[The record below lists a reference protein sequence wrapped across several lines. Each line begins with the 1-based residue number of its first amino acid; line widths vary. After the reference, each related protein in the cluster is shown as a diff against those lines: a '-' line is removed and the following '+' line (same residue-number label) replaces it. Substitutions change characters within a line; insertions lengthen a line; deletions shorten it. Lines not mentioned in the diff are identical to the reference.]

1 MSPASDVPTLAPEVA
16 RALAEGT
23 SDWISSWW
31 TVAAV
36 GMLAVVLLT
45 LGWRAWRRRAAAGR
59 KPRRA
64 ATIASASVA
73 AVLALALAANVT
85 AGYFPT
91 VDSLGRWTGSL
102 LGLDE
107 GGQDSGDGAPAGEVT
122 EVTIPVPADVS
133 VPSSSTWIYTPP
145 GYDASQS
152 YPVLV
157 LAHGSPGTSADWIT
171 AGEAPHILDV
181 LIDAGVIDPVVAVAF
196 DMNGTGP
203 GAEDTECLD
212 STTGGSDVES
222 YLDDVVVPYVDA
234 TYATNGTHLIAGFS
248 AGAFCALDQG
258 LRHPETYSGIVAI
271 APYLDPGTGGEAMLD
286 SDAERAAHDVH
297 AYASSLLPADQA
309 VALMLVDDDDGTVRE
324 HLEQTAGDLRAVG
337 RSVLL
342 HQVDAGHTWAGAR
355 EAFAPALVY
364 VAEQL
369 GLTPVASTS

>member
-1 MSPASDVPTLAPEVA
+1 MSPASDVPTLSPDVV
-16 RALAEGT
+16 RALAAGT
-23 SDWISSWW
+23 TDWISSWW

-36 GMLAVVLLT
+36 AALAVALLA
-45 LGWRAWRRRAAAGR
+45 LGWRASRRRAAAGR
-59 KPRRA
+59 PRRRWI
-64 ATIASASVA
+64 TIASASVA
-73 AVLALALAANVT
+73 TVLALALAANVT

-91 VDSLGRWTGSL
+91 VGALGRWTGSM

-107 GGQDSGDGAPAGEVT
+107 GGDDADGGAPAGEVA

-133 VPSSSTWIYTPP
+133 MPSSSTWIYTPP
-145 GYDASQS
+145 GYDASRT
-152 YPVLV
+152 YPVLL

-171 AGEAPHILDV
+171 AGEAPHVLDV
-181 LIDAGVIDPVVAVAF
+181 LIDAGVIDPVIAVAF

-203 GAEDTECLD
+203 GADDTECLD

-222 YLDDVVVPYVDA
+222 YLDDVVVPWVDA

-258 LRHPETYSGIVAI
+258 LRHPETYAGIVAI
-271 APYLDPGTGGEAMLD
+271 APYLDPGSGGEAMLATA
-286 SDAERAAHDVH
+286 AERAAHDVR
-297 AYASSLLPADQA
+297 AYAPALPTADQA

-324 HLEQTAGDLRAVG
+324 HLVQTADDLRGVG

-355 EAFAPALVY
+355 EAFPLALVD
-364 VAEQL
+364 VARHL
-369 GLTPVASTS
+369 GLTPVTSTS